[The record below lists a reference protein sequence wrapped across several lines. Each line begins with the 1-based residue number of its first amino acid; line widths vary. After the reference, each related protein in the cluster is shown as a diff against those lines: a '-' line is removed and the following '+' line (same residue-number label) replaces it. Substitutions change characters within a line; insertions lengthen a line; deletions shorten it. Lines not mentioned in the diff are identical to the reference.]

1 MRNKLIFSALI
12 SILLVATGWWLWTDI
27 WNNGGKIREKKS
39 ELKKL
44 ETKYNQLLEINE
56 SFPMILERYHNE
68 LAKLDSLKSEI
79 PNRDSFVK
87 VFEEIRR
94 IAKRQNIIIKSLSPN
109 LEDSYPAIKHKL
121 KLTKKYI
128 ERYPV
133 QIHIQGEFLTI
144 GIFLEEILSL
154 PTILNIGRISLGTE
168 LDTEGVLACELVL
181 YAYIFFDEEST

>member
-94 IAKRQNIIIKSLSPN
+94 IAKRQ
-109 LEDSYPAIKHKL
+109 
-121 KLTKKYI
+121 
-128 ERYPV
+128 
-133 QIHIQGEFLTI
+133 
-144 GIFLEEILSL
+144 
-154 PTILNIGRISLGTE
+154 
-168 LDTEGVLACELVL
+168 
-181 YAYIFFDEEST
+181 

>member
-12 SILLVATGWWLWTDI
+12 SILLVATGWWLWTGI

-44 ETKYNQLLEINE
+44 ETKYNQMLEINE

-79 PNRDSFVK
+79 PNRDSFLK

-109 LEDSYPAIKHKL
+109 LEDSYPGIKHKL
-121 KLTKKYI
+121 KLTKKHI

-133 QIHIQGEFLTI
+133 QIQIQGEFLTI